1 MLAAVVIAS
10 FGFILTLVVDV
21 IRRDGAKIRA
31 ALQGRSWTAQPTA
44 GRPITI
50 RFSPQR
56 TEAVLEPK
64 WQPSLRAAA

>member
-31 ALQGRSWTAQPTA
+31 ALQGRSRTAQPTA

-56 TEAVLEPK
+56 T
-64 WQPSLRAAA
+64 